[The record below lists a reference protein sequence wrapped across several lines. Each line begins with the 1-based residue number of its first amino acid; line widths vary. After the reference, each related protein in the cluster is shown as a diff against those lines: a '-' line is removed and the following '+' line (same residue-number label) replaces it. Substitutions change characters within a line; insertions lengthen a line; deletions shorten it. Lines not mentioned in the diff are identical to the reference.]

1 MMIRYGKD
9 EVLQAAD
16 SGHIT
21 GKSAPANLLPI
32 LEPRNSPPRH
42 YDSTPHLLFVGH
54 ELDWRGDKT
63 GRAYHSIGSLLHHYR
78 TVEVSAS

>member
-32 LEPRNSPPRH
+32 LEPRIVP
-42 YDSTPHLLFVGH
+42 
-54 ELDWRGDKT
+54 KT
-63 GRAYHSIGSLLHHYR
+63 L
-78 TVEVSAS
+78 